1 MVRGSGR
8 QADHLAQLAER
19 EAFNLVVVG
28 SSPTV
33 GIAFFVVGVAVCCQ
47 SHAGAGKG
55 CSLLV
60 RGTEAWTVGER
71 VHTWHAGPAL
81 PIPVVLGLRVLTR
94 QQFGRGASRAESTK
108 AGYGKSEARGI
119 RTPNLL
125 NWSQTRCRCAIA
137 PVPSAVQIATMYV
150 YRARACSLKEY
161 FALAIRGT
169 GATNREVGY
178 IYIYIGIYGCAR
190 GSRSVSFAC
199 GGCPGRGRLFVADN
213 NNNKT
218 AVCLRMYVCLPA
230 VVAWG
235 LIGINKMLHGHTQA
249 RHVLHSTALPSL
261 CQLPATELL
270 LVGGGSVC
278 STGVSPGACLR
289 LLID

>member
-1 MVRGSGR
+1 M
-8 QADHLAQLAER
+8 
-19 EAFNLVVVG
+19 
-28 SSPTV
+28 
-33 GIAFFVVGVAVCCQ
+33 
-47 SHAGAGKG
+47 
-55 CSLLV
+55 
-60 RGTEAWTVGER
+60 
-71 VHTWHAGPAL
+71 
-81 PIPVVLGLRVLTR
+81 
-94 QQFGRGASRAESTK
+94 
-108 AGYGKSEARGI
+108 
-119 RTPNLL
+119 
-125 NWSQTRCRCAIA
+125 
-137 PVPSAVQIATMYV
+137 
-150 YRARACSLKEY
+150 
-161 FALAIRGT
+161 
-169 GATNREVGY
+169 
-178 IYIYIGIYGCAR
+178 
-190 GSRSVSFAC
+190 
-199 GGCPGRGRLFVADN
+199 FVADN